1 VWTCQKK
8 KKKKKRASKRKSWSA
23 TLSFSAVKL
32 AGPYLLN
39 LLESLKRNHVFGH
52 GCHVRF
58 VFALSF
64 AFQGIEET
72 RQDTNKTK

>member
-8 KKKKKRASKRKSWSA
+8 KKKNNGQARGKVGRLPCHFQ
-23 TLSFSAVKL
+23 LS
-32 AGPYLLN
+32 N